1 MDINDLRS
9 LVTVLSFLCFIG
21 ICVWAY
27 SRAAKPAFEEAA
39 RLRDEVKRL
48 EAVELTIADDPLA
61 RQQAVQEAAEA
72 AVVASGRSTAGRA
85 GQRGGNKRSKR
96 RG

>member
-39 RLRDEVKRL
+39 RLPFL
-48 EAVELTIADDPLA
+48 EDDDPVLA
-61 RQQAVQEAAEA
+61 NDHKE
-72 AVVASGRSTAGRA
+72 
-85 GQRGGNKRSKR
+85 GN
-96 RG
+96 

>member
-39 RLRDEVKRL
+39 RLPFL
-48 EAVELTIADDPLA
+48 EDDDPVLA
-61 RQQAVQEAAEA
+61 NDHTE
-72 AVVASGRSTAGRA
+72 G
-85 GQRGGNKRSKR
+85 K
-96 RG
+96 

>member
-39 RLRDEVKRL
+39 RLPFL
-48 EAVELTIADDPLA
+48 EDDDPMLA
-61 RQQAVQEAAEA
+61 NDHKE
-72 AVVASGRSTAGRA
+72 
-85 GQRGGNKRSKR
+85 GN
-96 RG
+96 

>member
-39 RLRDEVKRL
+39 RLPFLEDDE
-48 EAVELTIADDPLA
+48 PMLA
-61 RQQAVQEAAEA
+61 NDHKE
-72 AVVASGRSTAGRA
+72 
-85 GQRGGNKRSKR
+85 GN
-96 RG
+96 

>member
-27 SRAAKPAFEEAA
+27 SRAAKPGFEEAS
-39 RLRDEVKRL
+39 RLPFL
-48 EAVELTIADDPLA
+48 EDDDPVLA
-61 RQQAVQEAAEA
+61 NDHKE
-72 AVVASGRSTAGRA
+72 
-85 GQRGGNKRSKR
+85 GN
-96 RG
+96 

>member
-39 RLRDEVKRL
+39 RLPFLEDDEPV
-48 EAVELTIADDPLA
+48 LA
-61 RQQAVQEAAEA
+61 NDHKE
-72 AVVASGRSTAGRA
+72 
-85 GQRGGNKRSKR
+85 GN
-96 RG
+96 

>member
-27 SRAAKPAFEEAA
+27 SRPAKPAFEEAA
-39 RLRDEVKRL
+39 RLPFL
-48 EAVELTIADDPLA
+48 EDDDPVLA
-61 RQQAVQEAAEA
+61 NDHKE
-72 AVVASGRSTAGRA
+72 
-85 GQRGGNKRSKR
+85 GN
-96 RG
+96 